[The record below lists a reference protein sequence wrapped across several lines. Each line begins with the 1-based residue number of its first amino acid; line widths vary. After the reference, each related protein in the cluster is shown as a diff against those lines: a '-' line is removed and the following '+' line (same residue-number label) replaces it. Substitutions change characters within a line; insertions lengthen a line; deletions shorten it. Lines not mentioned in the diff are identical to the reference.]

1 MRKEDVFRNYEE
13 IVKLCKGDVDI
24 ANDVVIELTSGDY
37 DNIELSYDV
46 IQEAIKMIRCKRS
59 RHCCDC
65 QYNTKRIQNT
75 SYKKATLND
84 DKYSAYTNSNIE
96 LLNAEQIESIIFDAF
111 VINKPIADIARKYGL
126 DAVTVYG
133 ILYAVLV

>member
-24 ANDVVIELTSGDY
+24 ANDVVIELTNGNY

-46 IQEAIKMIRCKRS
+46 IQQAIKMIRCKRS

-65 QYNTKRIQNT
+65 KYNTKQIPNNGTRAELKYDEYINGT
-75 SYKKATLND
+75 KVKTLNP
-84 DKYSAYTNSNIE
+84 
-96 LLNAEQIESIIFDAF
+96 EQIEGVVFGAFANDESIEH
-111 VINKPIADIARKYGL
+111 IAKKYEL
-126 DAVTVYG
+126 DTATIYG
-133 ILYAVLV
+133 ILYAFL